1 MTGSV
6 TIQSKKG
13 KSRIGPKSVIIGFFE
28 CATSKLGKYGRFGEL
43 QLSLTDGTFLLD
55 ELRNELLQ
63 LQKEAL
69 EEVVAEYN
77 ETIKS
82 NEAETPL
89 TTDDVQV
96 ELENLGKT
104 NFVTSRK
111 SAVEDDEEKKII
123 LAIKRM
129 NEAERLALARGVL
142 ATQWTYLDDFDDDD
156 DGVDGMVADAPDDS
170 EVNAVRLEGQ
180 DIMDYFNLCVTISGM
195 EEFSE
200 YLKMGTPL
208 AMVPKSQSHHPS
220 SDGNVDKHNLEKLAP
235 EKRLILVQQVVLR
248 AVLGYPV
255 LNPSN
260 IVVLETN
267 RLLSQGGPNN
277 EGDNREK
284 KLRGAFGAYTSAMR
298 VAYCNCWENN
308 AFSN

>member
-1 MTGSV
+1 LS
-6 TIQSKKG
+6 
-13 KSRIGPKSVIIGFFE
+13 
-28 CATSKLGKYGRFGEL
+28 KYGINGDL
-43 QLSLTDGTFLLD
+43 QLSLTDGMFLLD

-69 EEVVAEYN
+69 EEVVAKYN

-82 NEAETPL
+82 NDAETPL

-111 SAVEDDEEKKII
+111 SVVEDDEEREVI

-142 ATQWTYLDDFDDDD
+142 ATQWTYLDDFDDDE
-156 DGVDGMVADAPDDS
+156 GVDGMVADSPDDI
-170 EVNAVRLEGQ
+170 EVDAVRLEGQ
-180 DIMDYFNLCVTISGM
+180 DLLDYFNLCVTISGM

-200 YLKMGTPL
+200 YLKTGTPL
-208 AMVPKSQSHHPS
+208 AMVSKSQSHHPS

-260 IVVLETN
+260 IVVFETN

-284 KLRGAFGAYTSAMR
+284 KLRDAFEAYTSAMR

-308 AFSN
+308 TFSN